1 MFVKYVKNDKL
12 QKFVCVCVCKL
23 CILLQ
28 EKKNGVEN
36 IFTLKLLVN
45 FTNNEEMAT
54 HWVKREISKYKN

>member
-12 QKFVCVCVCKL
+12 QSLCVCVCVNCVFFYKK
-23 CILLQ
+23 
-28 EKKNGVEN
+28 KKNGVEN